1 MLGGHG
7 GCHCKRLTFISLLI
21 VINQKDYYF
30 DSAIAWL
37 SVKGG
42 NKQRSGQ
49 SKNTLHLGGL
59 RNLIKKSE
67 TRVDC
72 P

>member
-1 MLGGHG
+1 M
-7 GCHCKRLTFISLLI
+7 SLLI

-30 DSAIAWL
+30 DHAIAWL

-42 NKQRSGQ
+42 NKQRGGQ
-49 SKNTLHLGGL
+49 SKIMLNLGGL
-59 RNLIKKSE
+59 RNLIKKFE